1 MGYNGR
7 YFHPKERKEIAGRSL
22 SCGRRTSFLASVFL
36 LTEASATLEAGLYQA

>member
-22 SCGRRTSFLASVFL
+22 SCGRRTSGFSLSL
-36 LTEASATLEAGLYQA
+36 D